1 LCAARPPRGNCVTKV
16 LAGHTAPL
24 FEADALNA
32 QHFSLADALK
42 KGPVVAAFF
51 KITCPVCQFT
61 FPFLERLHQAYGDAA
76 LFRGISQ
83 NDTHDTKEFVEEY
96 GVTFS
101 TLLDNEDGFPVSNL
115 YGLTNV
121 PTVLLI
127 APDGKVKV
135 SFTGFD
141 KGGLEKI
148 SAELGKMLGR
158 RPAEVFRPG
167 EVGPDY
173 KPG

>member
-1 LCAARPPRGNCVTKV
+1 MTTV
-16 LAGHTAPL
+16 LAGHTAPA
-24 FEADALNA
+24 FEMDALNG
-32 QHFSLADALK
+32 QHFSLAEALK

-61 FPFLERLHQAYGDAA
+61 FPFLERLHKAYGDTAQ
-76 LFRGISQ
+76 FRGISQ
-83 NDTHDTKEFVEEY
+83 NGDYDTKDFLDEY
-96 GVTFS
+96 SVTFP
-101 TLLDNEDGFPVSNL
+101 TLVDHEDDNFPVSNL

-141 KGGLEKI
+141 NAGLEKV
-148 SAELGKMLGR
+148 SAELAKVLGR
-158 RPAEVFRPG
+158 KTAPVFHPG
-167 EVGPDY
+167 EVVPAN